1 MNHGYE
7 GQASRREMGRFYD
20 LLPSSEFG
28 RDIRG
33 EEPRIAFG
41 DADIHIS
48 FAE

>member
-7 GQASRREMGRFYD
+7 DQASRREMGRFYD
-20 LLPSSEFG
+20 LPLSSEFG